1 MSTKL
6 SEKAASVKASATSLM
21 LLKVSEMQ
29 RANIPVLSLNVGEPE
44 SDTPEHIK
52 AAGMEAIRENFTRY
66 TPVNGIAPLRA
77 EIARKM
83 ARENLVQYGEDE
95 ITVTVGAKQALAAA
109 LFALLD
115 PGDEVIVPVPCYVSY
130 PDMVRMAGGVPV
142 FVPLLSD
149 YQLDIAAI
157 RQSVTERTKAVIICT
172 PNNPTGAVYREDSLR
187 ALAAL
192 SLEKDFFIIADEV
205 YEKIVYGEN
214 RHFSVACVS
223 PQVRD
228 NTVTVNAFSKTYSMT
243 GWRLG
248 YACAR
253 ADVIRAM
260 NRYISQTTTTASS
273 VSQKAALA
281 ALTGPQECVD
291 DMVHRLEQLRDYAL
305 LRLRAIPGV
314 RFVEPGGA
322 FYLFFDVSDC
332 IGRKV
337 GDRVISSDAE
347 LCDYLLEE
355 YHVAAMP
362 GSAYYQENH
371 IRISYS
377 LPMETLSRAMDK
389 LEEGIGA
396 LMTGYAAPPEV
407 RDWRADYERFAAAL
421 SARRERVAAPRVV
434 YQGEPGA
441 YSEMAARDFFGAD
454 VLAKGLAGFPDAFEA
469 IRAGEADYAVLPIEN
484 SSTGAIRQVFDL
496 LTQYECFI
504 VGETTVRVEHNLMG
518 IPGTRL
524 EEIDTVYSHEQG
536 LFQCEQFLSRYPWR
550 RIPQEDTAG
559 SARMVAALGDRR
571 KAAICSARA
580 AELYGLEILARNI
593 NTNAN
598 NTTRFVVVSPQMEL
612 PEGRDKICVAITTAH
627 HSGSLHEI
635 LTIFARH
642 GLNLVKLESRPVQ
655 GKNWEYM
662 FFIDFTGDL
671 TAAGMDNVMRE
682 LMRAAYDLRFFGNF
696 KSNLQ
701 SASP

>member
-6 SEKAASVKASATSLM
+6 SEKASSVQTSATSLM
-21 LLKVSEMQ
+21 LLKVAGMQ
-29 RANIPVLSLNVGEPE
+29 RAGIDVLSLNVGEPE
-44 SDTPEHIK
+44 SDTPGPIK
-52 AAGMEAIRENFTRY
+52 AAGMRAIRENFTRY

-77 EIARKM
+77 AIARKM

-95 ITVTVGAKQALAAA
+95 ITVTVGAKQAIAAA

-115 PGDEVIVPVPCYVSY
+115 PGDEVIIPIPCYVSY
-130 PDMVRMAGGVPV
+130 PDMVRMAGGEPVLVPK
-142 FVPLLSD
+142 LSD
-149 YQLDIAAI
+149 YQPDVDAI
-157 RQSVTERTKAVIICT
+157 RQSVTERTKAVILCT

-192 SLEKDFFIIADEV
+192 SIEKDFFILADEV
-205 YEKIVYGEN
+205 YEKIVYGGA
-214 RHFSVACVS
+214 RHFSVASVS
-223 PQVRD
+223 PEVRD
-228 NTVTVNAFSKTYSMT
+228 HTVTVNAFSKTYSMT

-253 ADVIRAM
+253 RDVIAAM

-273 VSQKAALA
+273 ISQMAALE
-281 ALTGPQECVD
+281 ALQGDQECVAENAR
-291 DMVHRLEQLRDYAL
+291 RLQRLRDYAL
-305 LRLRAIPGV
+305 MRLRAIPGV
-314 RFVEPGGA
+314 RCAEPEGA
-322 FYLFFDVSDC
+322 FYLFFDV
-332 IGRKV
+332 
-337 GDRVISSDAE
+337 AE
-347 LCDYLLEE
+347 CLGKSAGEREIATDVDLCEYLLED

-362 GSAYYQENH
+362 GSAYYQAGH

-377 LPMETLSRAMDK
+377 LPMESLSKAMDR

-396 LMTGYAAPPEV
+396 LMTGTAPTEV
-407 RDWRADYERFAAAL
+407 RDWQENYDKFINAL
-421 SARRERVAAPRVV
+421 SRRRERVDAPRVV

-441 YSEMAARDFFGAD
+441 YSEMAAIDFFGKD
-454 VLAKGLAGFPDAFEA
+454 VSSRGLRDFPDAFEA

-496 LTQYECFI
+496 LTQYECYI
-504 VGETTVRVEHNLMG
+504 VGETTVHVEHNLMV
-518 IPGTRL
+518 IPGTKL
-524 EEIDTVYSHEQG
+524 SEIDTVYSHEQG
-536 LFQCEQFLSRYPWR
+536 LFQCEEFLRTYPWR

-559 SARMVAALGDRR
+559 SARIVAEAGDRT
-571 KAAICSARA
+571 KAAIGSARA
-580 AELYGLEILARNI
+580 AELYGLEIIARHI

-598 NTTRFVVVSPQMEL
+598 NTTRFVVVSPRLEL

-671 TAAGMDNVMRE
+671 AAAGMDAVMRE
-682 LMRAAYDLRFFGNF
+682 LIQNSYDLRFFGNF
-696 KSNLQ
+696 PGNL
-701 SASP
+701 

>member
-1 MSTKL
+1 MSTEL
-6 SEKAASVKASATSLM
+6 SQNAARVKASPTSLM

-44 SDTPEHIK
+44 SDTPDHIK
-52 AAGMEAIRENFTRY
+52 TAGMEAIRENFTRY
-66 TPVNGIAPLRA
+66 TPVNGIAPLRT

-83 ARENLVQYGEDE
+83 ARENYIQYDPDE
-95 ITVTVGAKQALAAA
+95 ITVTVGAKQAIAAA

-115 PGDEVIVPVPCYVSY
+115 PGDEVIIPVPCYVSY
-130 PDMVRMAGGVPV
+130 PDMVRMAGGIPV

-149 YQLDIAAI
+149 YQLDVTAI

-187 ALAAL
+187 ALAEL
-192 SLEKDFFIIADEV
+192 SLEKDFFILADEV
-205 YEKIVYGEN
+205 YEKIVYGDH
-214 RHFSVACVS
+214 RHFSVASVS
-223 PQVRD
+223 PRVRD

-253 ADVIRAM
+253 RNVIAAM

-273 VSQKAALA
+273 ISQKAALA
-281 ALTGPQECVD
+281 ALTGPQECVEES
-291 DMVHRLEQLRDYAL
+291 RRCLEQLRDYAL
-305 LRLRAIPGV
+305 LRLRSIPGV
-314 RFVEPGGA
+314 RCAEPGGA
-322 FYLFFDVSDC
+322 FYLFFDVTDCLGRTVGGRDIASD
-332 IGRKV
+332 V
-337 GDRVISSDAE
+337 D
-347 LCDYLLEE
+347 LCAYLLED

-371 IRISYS
+371 VRISYS

-396 LMTGYAAPPEV
+396 LMNGYSAPPEIH
-407 RDWRADYERFAAAL
+407 DWQINYDRFATAL
-421 SARRERVAAPRVV
+421 AQKRERTVSPRVV

-441 YSEMAARDFFGAD
+441 YSEMAAIDFFGRD
-454 VLAKGLAGFPDAFEA
+454 VQTTGLTNFSDAFDA

-484 SSTGAIRQVFDL
+484 SSTGAIRQVYDL
-496 LTQYECFI
+496 LTQYDCFI
-504 VGETTVRVEHNLMG
+504 VGETTVHVEHNLMV
-518 IPGTRL
+518 IPGTKL
-524 EEIDTVYSHEQG
+524 EEIETVYSHEQG
-536 LFQCEQFLSRYPWR
+536 LFQCEQFLSRFPWR

-559 SARMVAALGDRR
+559 SARMIAALGDRS

-580 AELYGLEILARNI
+580 AELYGLEIVARNI

-598 NTTRFVVVSPQMEL
+598 NTTRFVVVSPRMEL
-612 PEGRDKICVAITTAH
+612 PAGRDKICVSITTAH

-635 LTIFARH
+635 LTVFARH
-642 GLNLVKLESRPVQ
+642 GLNLLKLESRPIQ

-671 TAAGMDNVMRE
+671 TAAGMDAVMRE
-682 LMRAAYDLRFFGNF
+682 LMQTAYDLRVFGNF
-696 KSNLQ
+696 KSNL
-701 SASP
+701 